1 MELHTHHKFGEG
13 GEMELLCESTEI
25 WARHINGLHE
35 PVQPISNWA
44 NFITRR
50 RRTRRLFCFCI
61 FQKKFLQKYIFG
73 FRFYSSIPLPPGR
86 GAAGGR

>member
-50 RRTRRLFCFCI
+50 RRTREGSSSLVLVTSLEN
-61 FQKKFLQKYIFG
+61 KKKNNALD
-73 FRFYSSIPLPPGR
+73 
-86 GAAGGR
+86 

>member
-50 RRTRRLFCFCI
+50 R
-61 FQKKFLQKYIFG
+61 
-73 FRFYSSIPLPPGR
+73 S
-86 GAAGGR
+86 GGREKDPAVSRAPHLT

>member
-1 MELHTHHKFGEG
+1 MWEGKEEEARWNCTRITSFGEG

-50 RRTRRLFCFCI
+50 RRTREGSSSLVLVTSLEN
-61 FQKKFLQKYIFG
+61 KKKNNALD
-73 FRFYSSIPLPPGR
+73 
-86 GAAGGR
+86 